1 MRHRRRAVVSH
12 VRDDL
17 GGYEVKM
24 LENAYIRN
32 QMFAGVLMSARLS
45 SFKTTL
51 VTSKIRHFKL
61 LGVNFIYF
69 LALRYWAVPESRAYK
84 RTSKML
90 SILNAART
98 NKMGR

>member
-1 MRHRRRAVVSH
+1 MRHRRRDVISH

-17 GGYEVKM
+17 GGYELKM
-24 LENAYIRN
+24 LEIAYIRN

-45 SFKTTL
+45 SF